1 MGETKSMTGEMPEEK
16 RQSQAR
22 LKMKRFARNKSA
34 VAGLIVF
41 ILILFAALTA
51 DLFFDFQEDVVRQRA
66 AYRLQPPGP
75 EFPLGTD
82 HLGRNVLARIFFGA
96 TTSLGLSGAIVLTSL
111 AVSTIIGSIAGYYGG
126 KLDNVIMRIM
136 DVFMAM
142 PSILLAM
149 AVVAA
154 LGTSRINL
162 VLALSVSMIPGST
175 RFLRSLVLRLR
186 NAEFVESAIAV
197 GTSGPRILF
206 KHIIPNAVAPVMI
219 NSTLAIGSMILSVSG
234 LSFIGL
240 GIQPPAPEWGA
251 MLAQGREYILTA
263 PHLILFPGIA
273 ILLAV
278 LSTNLMADGL
288 RDALDPRNR

>member
-1 MGETKSMTGEMPEEK
+1 VEETKRLQSEQAEEK
-16 RQSQAR
+16 RQSQTR
-22 LKMKRFARNKSA
+22 LKIKRFARNKSA
-34 VAGLIVF
+34 VFGLIVF
-41 ILILFAALTA
+41 LIILFFALTA
-51 DLFFDFQEDVVRQRA
+51 NVFFDYQEDVVRQRA
-66 AYRLQPPGP
+66 TYRLLEPSWQ
-75 EFPLGTD
+75 FPLGTD
-82 HLGRNVLARIFFGA
+82 HLGRNVLARIVFGA
-96 TTSLGLSGAIVLTSL
+96 ATSLGLSGAIVLTAL
-111 AVSTIIGSIAGYYGG
+111 VVSTIIGSIAGYFGG

-136 DVFMAM
+136 DAFMAM
-142 PSILLAM
+142 PTILLAM

-154 LGTSRINL
+154 LGTNNINL
-162 VLALSVSMIPGST
+162 VFALSIAMIPGST

-197 GTSGPRILF
+197 GTSNRRILF

-251 MLAQGREYILTA
+251 MLAQGRDYILTA
-263 PHLILFPGIA
+263 PHLIYFPGIA